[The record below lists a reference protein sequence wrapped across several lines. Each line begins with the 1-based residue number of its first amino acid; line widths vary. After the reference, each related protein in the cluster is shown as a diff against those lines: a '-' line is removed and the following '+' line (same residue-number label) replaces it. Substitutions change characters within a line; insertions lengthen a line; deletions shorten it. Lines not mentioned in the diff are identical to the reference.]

1 MENRKFSKQ
10 RKKLKLTGKL
20 FARIMVRYFFPELTE
35 FAVAVSAF
43 CAPYL
48 ATGAAEQTD
57 GGSE

>member
-20 FARIMVRYFFPELTE
+20 FARIIARYFFPELTE

-43 CAPYL
+43 CAPCL
-48 ATGAAEQTD
+48 ATGVPERF
-57 GGSE
+57 GGGY